1 MNFLEK
7 YRFKK
12 DVLRLFEKHQSEL
25 ITDNGFEIEIKP
37 GAGRTVYALGY
48 GYCCEHNLHL
58 SLVQKISA
66 YFKQWVDDLEMDRT
80 MRIW

>member
-12 DVLRLFEKHQSEL
+12 DVLRLFEQHQYEL
-25 ITDNGFEIEIKP
+25 VTDNGIEVEMKP
-37 GAGRTVYALGY
+37 DAERTVYALGY

-58 SLVQKISA
+58 SLIQKIRN
-66 YFKQWVDDLEMDRT
+66 YFRQWVEDLEMDRA